1 MLNIVHSLNKYTL
14 STCYVSSTLLIT
26 EDTKPKTDWYLHGW
40 QTRNS
45 SNKIW
50 WNYDREFVSCYGC
63 VNLGELT
70 GSREKEKIP
79 LEIILRL
86 RNEESVRGSQK
97 NGSKGEG
104 KGKGRTVCIKIQ
116 KWRCLGR
123 ESREEGWGESG
134 DGKRDWL
141 LTQWHKFSGNQE
153 REETGGRQVMKSRLQ
168 GVIRDF

>member
-104 KGKGRTVCIKIQ
+104 KGKGRIVCIKIQ